1 MRTLLAFAVAGVIT
15 ASSGLLVTGPVS
27 PAAAQSPVVTSAFE
41 PLATPMRLV
50 DTRTTGALGA
60 GQTLT
65 VAVTG
70 SAPRPAPGGAVA
82 AVLNVLVVGPAPAGY
97 WTVWPSG
104 QRRPEA
110 SNLNVDELQ
119 ALSGASLAVPNL
131 VTVPLPASGAVDVYT
146 SGGGHVVVDLLGY
159 YRPAATSAAGRFQPL
174 ASPARVL
181 DTRGGALFGAGERR
195 TVSIPGAAGASAVAL
210 NVTAVTALPGYWQLS
225 AAGSPVPPTSNLNSP
240 VGLGAVVAN
249 QVIVPVDANG
259 RVTVYSQ
266 SGGHLIIDLIGTYTG
281 TSAAVST
288 EGMFV
293 PVPTPRRLLDT
304 RNPFLNPLPQDPRPL
319 PGWSL
324 EVPVPTSETGGQ
336 PVSAVALNV
345 TINEALVP
353 GYVSVTTAGANPPS
367 ATSRATSTLNVVRP
381 AQTLANHAIVP
392 VSARGFDVFTQG
404 GGQLIA
410 DLAGYFLGS
419 PRPAPHGVRTNTN
432 PTPSGCLG
440 YPALAIGRIVN
451 GSSPDAVRRVQ
462 QRLLDLGFWHLGVDG
477 GYGLTTSQAV
487 MAFQKWKGLPATTVV
502 DDATAIALTTTLC
515 RPTPGRSSGDYF
527 EVDKAKQIA
536 MVVRGGATVYVFN
549 VSTGNGQSYDE
560 EDQKNAGSRVIG
572 IAITP
577 TGEFRTYRE
586 HDVPRYEGNLGTL
599 YRPKFVVGGVAV
611 HGARNV
617 PNYPASHGCIRVVNP
632 VMDLIWAQNLLPLR
646 SRVWIHD

>member
-1 MRTLLAFAVAGVIT
+1 VIT
-15 ASSGLLVTGPVS
+15 VTSGLLVVGPVS
-27 PAAAQSPVVTSAFE
+27 PAAAQSPVVTAAFE
-41 PLATPMRLV
+41 PLATPVRLV
-50 DTRTTGALGA
+50 DTRPTGALAG
-60 GQTLT
+60 GQTLAVP
-65 VAVTG
+65 VAG
-70 SAPRPAPGGAVA
+70 DAPRPAPGAATAV
-82 AVLNVLVVGPAPAGY
+82 VLNVTVVGPAGPGY
-97 WTVWPSG
+97 WTVWPRG
-104 QRRPEA
+104 QRRPDA

-119 ALSGASLAVPNL
+119 ALSGPSLTVTNL
-131 VTVPLPASGAVDVYT
+131 VTVPLTSTGAVDVFT
-146 SGGGHVVVDLLGY
+146 SAGGHVIVDLLGY
-159 YRPAATSAAGRFQPL
+159 YRPAATSTSGRFQPL
-174 ASPARVL
+174 ATPARVL
-181 DTRGGALFGAGERR
+181 DTRGGRIFDAGERR
-195 TVSIPGAAGASAVAL
+195 DVTVPGAAGASAVAL
-210 NVTAVTALPGYWQLS
+210 NVTAITAVPGYWQLF

-249 QVIVPVDANG
+249 QVIVPVDARG
-259 RVTVYSQ
+259 VVTVHSQ
-266 SGGHLIIDLIGTYTG
+266 AGGHLIVDLVGTYTG
-281 TSAAVST
+281 AGAPTGT
-288 EGMFV
+288 EGLFV
-293 PVPTPRRLLDT
+293 PVPTPTRVLDT

-324 EVPVPTSETGGQ
+324 EVPVSTSDTGGRQ
-336 PVSAVALNV
+336 VSAVALNV
-345 TINEALVP
+345 TINEALLP
-353 GYVSVTTAGANPPS
+353 GYVSVTTAGANPVGS
-367 ATSRATSTLNVVRP
+367 TSRSTSTLNVIRP

-410 DLAGYFLGS
+410 DLAGFFLGS
-419 PRPAPHGVRTNTN
+419 PRPAPHGVRTNTD
-432 PTPSGCLG
+432 PTPNGCLG
-440 YPALAIGRIVN
+440 YPALAIGRIVI

-462 QRLLDLGFWHLGVDG
+462 RRLLDLGFWHLGVDG

-487 MAFQKWKGLPATTVV
+487 MAFQKWKGLPATSVV
-502 DDATAIALTTTLC
+502 DDATAVALTTTLC
-515 RPTPGRSSGDYF
+515 RPTAGRTSGDFF
-527 EVDKAKQIA
+527 EVDKGKQIA
-536 MVVRGGATVYVFN
+536 MVVRGGTVFYVFN
-549 VSTGNGQSYDE
+549 VSTGNGESYDE

-572 IAITP
+572 VAITP